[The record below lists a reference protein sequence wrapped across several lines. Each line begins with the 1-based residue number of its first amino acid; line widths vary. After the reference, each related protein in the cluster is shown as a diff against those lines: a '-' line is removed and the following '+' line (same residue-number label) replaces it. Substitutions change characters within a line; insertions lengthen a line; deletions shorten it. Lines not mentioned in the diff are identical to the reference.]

1 MKRKIL
7 ALLLGLSLLFTLAAC
22 GTARPSAQSVTES
35 AIQAIQAA
43 DITSL
48 QQNWGGDLPNG
59 DALGL
64 DEQDAT
70 LLEALTKNLTYKVV
84 SAEEKEADGTAVVS
98 VEFTN
103 TDMAPV
109 MEDFIQ
115 SVLGDALQYAFLPEE
130 QQPSDE
136 ELTEQYLQTFT
147 DLLEEED
154 LATKT
159 TTVEIPLTLVD
170 DQWQITPDEAIVDA
184 MFGGMLTVA
193 DSMDEAFSE

>member
-22 GTARPSAQSVTES
+22 GTARPSAPSVTES

-70 LLEALTKNLTYKVV
+70 LLEALTKNLTSKVV

-115 SVLGDALQYAFLPEE
+115 SVLGDAFQYAFLPEE

-170 DQWQITPDEAIVDA
+170 DQWQITPAEAIVWWNAHGCRFD
-184 MFGGMLTVA
+184 G
-193 DSMDEAFSE
+193 

>member
-22 GTARPSAQSVTES
+22 GTRPSAQSVTES

-115 SVLGDALQYAFLPEE
+115 SVLGDAFQYAFLPEE

-159 TTVEIPLTLVD
+159 TAVEIPLTLVD

>member
-115 SVLGDALQYAFLPEE
+115 SVLGDAFQYAFLPEE

-170 DQWQITPDEAIVDA
+170 DQWQLTPDEAIVDA

>member
-115 SVLGDALQYAFLPEE
+115 SVLGDAFQYAFLPEE